1 MPATDEF
8 TRARLQMV
16 QIIALYAEQTSPP
29 LPGGRIDERLTSA
42 LARVPRHE
50 FVPSEIR
57 GYAYADGPLPIGY
70 DKTISQPFMAAL
82 MTGLLAVEPD
92 HAVLEVGTGLGY
104 HAALL
109 GMLCRHVYTV
119 EIIEELASQARAN
132 LDRFGGGHV
141 EVRVGDGTRGWPEH
155 APFDRILVAAG
166 AEELPPE
173 LVEQLVPGGRMVI
186 PLGPP
191 DSQLMTLI
199 EKLED
204 GRLRATEVMAVRFA
218 PLESYH

>member
-1 MPATDEF
+1 MVADEF
-8 TRARLQMV
+8 THARLQMV
-16 QIIALYAEQTSPP
+16 QIIALYTGQTGAA
-29 LPGGRIDERLTSA
+29 LPGGRLDERLTSA

-50 FVPSEIR
+50 FVPPEIR

-82 MTGLLAVEPD
+82 MTGLLDLEAE
-92 HAVLEVGTGLGY
+92 HSVLEVGTGLGY

-109 GMLCRHVYTV
+109 AALCRHVYTV

-132 LDRFGGGHV
+132 LDRFAGGRV

-166 AEELPPE
+166 AEEVPPE
-173 LVEQLVPGGRMVI
+173 LIEQLAQGGRMVI

-199 EKLED
+199 EKQPG